1 MLCSMVEATR
11 YARIQASVS
20 PLRNDGATQV
30 CRSLRNLARA
40 SVEQAFCD
48 KQRMMASAV
57 LEERRPGLFVFAAHL
72 QYGHVA
78 RLWLEA
84 SVEPRTG
91 TIGRHAAVDLA
102 LPLDDALSLRHLLFV
117 VRRYGPGVRFQA
129 IDLETS
135 NGIQL
140 ESGAAVRSAE
150 ASGPLILRASDFI
163 FFCIP
168 TGQAVP
174 WDRDGGDPWA
184 TLRPRVVTRQAPKN
198 LGARESVMGSLSA
211 QTSFGER
218 VSAFGVTALERGVL
232 VGRAPRCDVVVP
244 VQTVS
249 RVHVVVLMLE
259 DGLRVIDAGSTNGTW
274 RMDEEVKISRV
285 SAGDRFLLGEEVV
298 LAWNTT
304 NLAARGLQWVQ
315 VDPGTCVWSITSRG

>member
-1 MLCSMVEATR
+1 MLCGMVEATR
-11 YARIQASVS
+11 FARIQASVA
-20 PLRNDGATQV
+20 PLRHDGATQV
-30 CRSLRNLARA
+30 CSLRRTSARP

-84 SVEPRTG
+84 SLEPRAG

-117 VRRYGPGVRFQA
+117 VRRQGPGVLFQA

-135 NGIQL
+135 NGLQL
-140 ESGAAVRSAE
+140 ESGAAVRSAQ

-174 WDRDGGDPWA
+174 WDRDCGDPWS
-184 TLRPRVVTRQAPKN
+184 TLRPRVVSRQAPRT
-198 LGARESVMGSLSA
+198 LEARESVVGSLSA
-211 QTSFGER
+211 QTPFGER
-218 VSAFGVTALERGVL
+218 VCAFGRTALERGVL
-232 VGRAPRCDVVVP
+232 VGRASRCDVVVP

-249 RVHVVVLMLE
+249 RVHVVLLLLE
-259 DGLRVIDAGSTNGTW
+259 DGLRLMDAGSTNGTW
-274 RMDEEVKISRV
+274 RMDEEVKITRV
-285 SAGDRFLLGEEVV
+285 REGDRFLLGEEVV

-304 NLAARGLQWVQ
+304 NRA
-315 VDPGTCVWSITSRG
+315 D

>member
-20 PLRNDGATQV
+20 PLRTEGTTRV
-30 CRSLRNLARA
+30 STLRSSSRPGFESLFR
-40 SVEQAFCD
+40 D

-57 LEERRPGLFVFAAHL
+57 LEEPRPGLFVFAAHL

-84 SVEPRTG
+84 SAEPRAG
-91 TIGRHAAVDLA
+91 TIGRHASVDLA
-102 LPLDDALSLRHLLFV
+102 LPLDDALSLRHVLFV
-117 VRRYGPGVRFQA
+117 VRRQSSGVSYQA

-150 ASGPLILRASDFI
+150 ASGPLILSASDFI

-168 TGQAVP
+168 TGQPVP

-184 TLRPRVVTRQAPKN
+184 TLRPRVVTRQSPRN
-198 LGARESVMGSLSA
+198 LQGRESVVGSLSV
-211 QTSFGER
+211 QTPFGQR
-218 VSAFGVTALERGVL
+218 VCAFGAKALERGVL

-244 VQTVS
+244 IQTVS
-249 RVHVVVLMLE
+249 RVHAVLLLLQ

-274 RMDEEVKISRV
+274 RMDEEVKIARV
-285 SAGDRFLLGEEVV
+285 HEGDRLALGEEAV
-298 LAWNTT
+298 LAWITANP
-304 NLAARGLQWVQ
+304 AYGL
-315 VDPGTCVWSITSRG
+315 R